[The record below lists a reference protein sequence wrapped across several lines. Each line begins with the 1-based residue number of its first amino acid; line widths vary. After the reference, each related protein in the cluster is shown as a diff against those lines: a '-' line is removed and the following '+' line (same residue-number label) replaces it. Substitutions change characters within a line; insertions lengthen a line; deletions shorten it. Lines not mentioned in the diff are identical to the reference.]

1 MGLTYVGRRPLP
13 LGERSQ
19 SVFTAD
25 ASASLGYRNYEIAII
40 ATNVFD
46 QRYRSRRIQL
56 CFRFQKRAAADA
68 GAHAPFHGRGAP
80 RHLRHLLGELGGQM
94 NEPSRVRVRGYLG
107 FTFTLALVL
116 EACSGTTGGEVIA
129 FRAAAS
135 GPRDATA
142 PLVATNDCGWTITLT
157 AATLHVGAI
166 YLNQTV
172 KVSGAQGTGC
182 ILPGTYV
189 AQVTTGRDVDLL
201 SPEPQPFPVP
211 GEGTTLPALAAQVW
225 LTGGPIDRI
234 DDPTP
239 ILHVEG
245 VAESGG
251 AVRPFSGTVTIGSNR
266 DVTDGDSVQAG
277 ASLICN
283 SRIVSPIR
291 TSIALDPGGG
301 ALLLRVD
308 PRLLFTNVDF
318 AALPAAGDGFA
329 FSDDKDTQDQPSR
342 NLYSQFAGGRRGLF
356 F

>member
-1 MGLTYVGRRPLP
+1 
-13 LGERSQ
+13 
-19 SVFTAD
+19 
-25 ASASLGYRNYEIAII
+25 
-40 ATNVFD
+40 
-46 QRYRSRRIQL
+46 
-56 CFRFQKRAAADA
+56 
-68 GAHAPFHGRGAP
+68 
-80 RHLRHLLGELGGQM
+80 M
-94 NEPSRVRVRGYLG
+94 NEPSRVRARGFLG
-107 FTFTLALVL
+107 VTFTLALVL

-135 GPRDATA
+135 GLVTWPRRSSRR
-142 PLVATNDCGWTITLT
+142 TIAGGRSAT

-201 SPEPQPFPVP
+201 SPEPQPFPAL
-211 GEGTTLPALAAQVW
+211 GEGNTLPALAGQVW
-225 LTGGPIDRI
+225 LTGGPIDRV

-245 VAESGG
+245 VAEAGG
-251 AVRPFSGTVTIGSNR
+251 AVRPFSGTMTIGSNR

-291 TSIALDPGGG
+291 TSIALDPVGM
-301 ALLLRVD
+301 LLVRVD
-308 PRLLFTNVDF
+308 PRLVYQTSISGRYQLQGRASCSLTTKTPKTNRAAICTSIYAQQVGPIPLNGSPRPG
-318 AALPAAGDGFA
+318 AALSAR
-329 FSDDKDTQDQPSR
+329 FS
-342 NLYSQFAGGRRGLF
+342 
-356 F
+356 